1 MAERADGRRSWS
13 VRVRILA
20 AILAVAAIGL
30 AVAGGTAYLV
40 ERAQTLQSLDDRLLD
55 RVEAARTVVSAAS
68 GAVPSADPEP
78 SEDVAT
84 APETTDA
91 SISSTRAALDA
102 IFRAVIPGGG
112 ESAVGIIDGVA
123 TVVPGVALD
132 FRLDSDP
139 AFVALATSEA
149 ASGDVRIGVAELSD
163 RTVRFVA
170 APVDVAD
177 DSARGV
183 YVAAIDQ
190 DAELR
195 VIESTFQVY
204 ALVALA
210 TLATMAIVGW
220 FVAGRLLRPLRTLR
234 ETASRITETESADR
248 IPVSGH
254 DDVSQLT
261 STVNGMLDRLAES
274 SRGQRRLLDDVRH
287 ELKTPITIVRG
298 HLELLDPGRADD
310 VEATRALAID
320 ELDRMAEL
328 VDALATLEE
337 VSRDAIT
344 AAPVDVDALTRDVH
358 AKVSVIP
365 GHEWVL
371 DAAAS
376 GIALLDRARL
386 TQAWLQL
393 ADNAAKYAPARTNIG
408 VGSAVIGDELELW
421 VRDRGP
427 GIPDGFESRI
437 FERFGR
443 ADTGNAQGFGLGLPI
458 VQAIAHAHGG
468 RVVVQSSPAGSRF
481 ALLIPLVLAGATER
495 TLP

>member
-1 MAERADGRRSWS
+1 MSEASSQGNLFCFGLGFSSQA
-13 VRVRILA
+13 LA
-20 AILAVAAIGL
+20 LGLLLAL
-30 AVAGGTAYLV
+30 FFPLFFPLF
-40 ERAQTLQSLDDRLLD
+40 RFCDPFLD
-55 RVEAARTVVSAAS
+55 RAFRVLPSGLKGGVE
-68 GAVPSADPEP
+68 
-78 SEDVAT
+78 
-84 APETTDA
+84 
-91 SISSTRAALDA
+91 L
-102 IFRAVIPGGG
+102 
-112 ESAVGIIDGVA
+112 
-123 TVVPGVALD
+123 
-132 FRLDSDP
+132 
-139 AFVALATSEA
+139 
-149 ASGDVRIGVAELSD
+149 
-163 RTVRFVA
+163 
-170 APVDVAD
+170 
-177 DSARGV
+177 
-183 YVAAIDQ
+183 
-190 DAELR
+190 
-195 VIESTFQVY
+195 
-204 ALVALA
+204 
-210 TLATMAIVGW
+210 
-220 FVAGRLLRPLRTLR
+220 
-234 ETASRITETESADR
+234 
-248 IPVSGH
+248 
-254 DDVSQLT
+254 
-261 STVNGMLDRLAES
+261 GMLDRLAES

-393 ADNAAKYAPARTNIG
+393 ADNAAKYAPAGTDIG

-443 ADTGNAQGFGLGLPI
+443 ADTGSAQGFGLGLPI